1 MKAAYMLDGDIEVGE
16 IADPIPV
23 AGQALVRT
31 CCCGL
36 CASDAHFLAHARE
49 AIDLSRKYGGLYA
62 DIEFERKMV
71 PGHEFVGEV
80 VDYGPGSLRVL
91 RPGTKVTSAPV
102 LRTPGGRA
110 VIGHSHDYPGGF
122 GEYMLLDETRL
133 MAVPDG
139 LPDEMAAMTEP
150 LSTGLEH
157 ARVGEPK
164 RDDVC
169 LVVGCGAIGLGV
181 IAGLKLM
188 GMGPIVAADFDPARR
203 AVALRMGADVIVD
216 PREESPYEAMHG
228 LGKRRAT
235 LVYECVGRP
244 GMLGEIM
251 RSVGFDA
258 RIVVGGFCM
267 EAEEIYI
274 PSGQMKRLSIQFA
287 SGADQHDL
295 DLALRSIANGK
306 VDVAAWLGPAIGL
319 GRVGDSLRAMA
330 DPGAPIRTVVDPGKS

>member
-1 MKAAYMLDGDIEVGE
+1 MKAAYMLDGDIQVGE
-16 IADPIPV
+16 VADPVPEQ
-23 AGQALVRT
+23 GQALVRT
-31 CCCGL
+31 CCCAL
-36 CASDAHFLAHARE
+36 CASDAHFLAHTRE

-62 DIEFERKMV
+62 DIDLERKMV

-80 VDYGPGSLRVL
+80 VDYGPKSLRPL
-91 RPGTKVTSAPV
+91 RPGTKVTSAPLV
-102 LRTPGGRA
+102 RTAVGRA

-122 GEYMLLDETRL
+122 GEFMLLDETRL

-157 ARVGEPK
+157 ARVGAPK
-164 RDDVC
+164 REDVC

-188 GMGPIVAADFDPARR
+188 GMGPIVAADFDPARL
-203 AVALRMGADVIVD
+203 AVAIRMGADVIVD
-216 PREESPYEAMHG
+216 PREQNPYEPLHG

-235 LVYECVGRP
+235 LIYECVGHP

-287 SGADQHDL
+287 SGADQQDL
-295 DLALRSIANGK
+295 DLALRSIADGS
-306 VDVAAWLGPAIGL
+306 VDVQAWLGSGIGL
-319 GRVGDSLRAMA
+319 GDVGDTLRAMA
-330 DPGAPIRTVVDPGKS
+330 DPGSSIRTVVDPGRM